1 MPDDGAGT
9 EPVYANGL
17 VYVAGYFSMNAYNA
31 ATGAAVWHVSL
42 NGLVRSVPAVS
53 NGRLF
58 LATECCAEP
67 RPRAN
72 FLVLDAST
80 GTVLWS
86 KRVGSDLGFQ
96 QASPVVHVDMVYQ
109 CSGSTLYALLVK
121 TGRLRWSEPYGCDD
135 DSTPGLAGG
144 LLYAANQYTDQV
156 YAINAATGA
165 VVWSAPGTGSDNA
178 APAVATVWLTSLC
191 GQAQLRPMT
200 PRPVLCCGPRLTSAQ
215 VTPSLP

>member
-1 MPDDGAGT
+1 MACSAATVITGMAPAIASSTTASAAPPPAASSTVNWPGFHDNAEDTGYNSHETTIGPGNVAGLSQGWLAGHGRFGRGRVAAYSAATGRRDWSLTLPDDGAGT

-96 QASPVVHVDMVYQ
+96 QASPVVHVDMVY
-109 CSGSTLYALLVK
+109 
-121 TGRLRWSEPYGCDD
+121 
-135 DSTPGLAGG
+135 
-144 LLYAANQYTDQV
+144 
-156 YAINAATGA
+156 
-165 VVWSAPGTGSDNA
+165 
-178 APAVATVWLTSLC
+178 
-191 GQAQLRPMT
+191 
-200 PRPVLCCGPRLTSAQ
+200 
-215 VTPSLP
+215 